1 MRRVFALLF
10 LVLTSCSRGDTSYQ
24 FWHAM
29 GGPLGDALTHIV
41 SKTRLKEVSFG
52 SYNTLAQRLV
62 SAAMSKKLPLV
73 SQAFPSWSLEFYEK
87 GLILNAREVIPD
99 SLLRKIHPRLLAE
112 VEVSGGYIAVPF
124 NKSVPV
130 LFYNADLMDSLG
142 LTPPR
147 TWDELR
153 EVCVEAKS
161 KGVWGFAFT
170 IDPWIFYTIFKQKG
184 GKGLNFNSRE
194 GIQTL
199 RFLRDIVLR
208 DSCAYLGSGYSHQ
221 DDFASRRV
229 LMIWA
234 TSVSYVFMRPKVKF
248 RMEAAPI
255 PVDRYDSVVISGT
268 NLSIFVGHKPEEY
281 EEVVRFLTLFLSD
294 SIQRF
299 WTTNTGY
306 APITDLD
313 LAEEDLKPVFHQIE
327 RATYEPRSPLWMRA
341 RRYFAT
347 EVMEPV
353 LKGFM
358 EPEDALRRYERLVNT
373 LNW

>member
-1 MRRVFALLF
+1 MLLF
-10 LVLTSCSRGDTSYQ
+10 LLSCSRGDTSYQ
-24 FWHAM
+24 IWHAM
-29 GGPLGDALTHIV
+29 GGPLGDAFTYVV
-41 SKTRLKEVSFG
+41 SKTRLREVSFG

-62 SAAMSKKLPLV
+62 SAAMSKKMPLV
-73 SQAFPSWSLEFYEK
+73 SQAFPSWSLEFYDK
-87 GLILNAREVIPD
+87 GLLLDAKDVVAD
-99 SLLRKIHPRLLAE
+99 SLLKRIHPRLLAE
-112 VEVSGGYIAVPF
+112 VETSGVYIAVPF

-142 LTPPR
+142 LKPPK

-153 EVCVEAKS
+153 RVCIAAKR

-184 GKGLNFNSRE
+184 GKGLNFNSPE
-194 GIQTL
+194 GVAALT
-199 RFLRDIVLR
+199 FLRDIVLK

-248 RMEAAPI
+248 RMMAAPI

-268 NLSIFVGHKPEEY
+268 NLSIFVGHSKEEY
-281 EEVVRFLTLFLSD
+281 DEVRRFVALFLSD
-294 SIQRF
+294 SIQRY
-299 WTTNTGY
+299 WTTHTGY
-306 APITDLD
+306 APITSLD
-313 LAEEDLKPVFHQIE
+313 LAEDDLKEVFRQID
-327 RATYEPRSPLWMRA
+327 RATYEPRSSLWMRA

-353 LKGFM
+353 LKGYM
-358 EPEDALRRYERLVNT
+358 GPKEALVRYEKLLKT

>member
-1 MRRVFALLF
+1 
-10 LVLTSCSRGDTSYQ
+10 
-24 FWHAM
+24 
-29 GGPLGDALTHIV
+29 
-41 SKTRLKEVSFG
+41 
-52 SYNTLAQRLV
+52 
-62 SAAMSKKLPLV
+62 MSKKLPLV

-221 DDFASRRV
+221 DDP
-229 LMIWA
+229 
-234 TSVSYVFMRPKVKF
+234 TSS
-248 RMEAAPI
+248 
-255 PVDRYDSVVISGT
+255 
-268 NLSIFVGHKPEEY
+268 
-281 EEVVRFLTLFLSD
+281 
-294 SIQRF
+294 
-299 WTTNTGY
+299 
-306 APITDLD
+306 
-313 LAEEDLKPVFHQIE
+313 
-327 RATYEPRSPLWMRA
+327 
-341 RRYFAT
+341 
-347 EVMEPV
+347 
-353 LKGFM
+353 
-358 EPEDALRRYERLVNT
+358 
-373 LNW
+373 